1 MPEQVRELDSDAV
14 KAFLDQASRLAE
26 WYRDRADGH
35 ETKAGR
41 LLGVAGAVVAVLSVA
56 IAPVSRV
63 SNDCLRW
70 TVVAMVVLVVILFV
84 FSALFALLVIK
95 PRAYL
100 FGSRPQV
107 EQYWR
112 KYRDE

>member
-1 MPEQVRELDSDAV
+1 M
-14 KAFLDQASRLAE
+14 
-26 WYRDRADGH
+26 DG
-35 ETKAGR
+35 G
-41 LLGVAGAVVAVLSVA
+41 
-56 IAPVSRV
+56 
-63 SNDCLRW
+63 W
-70 TVVAMVVLVVILFV
+70 MVVLVVILFV